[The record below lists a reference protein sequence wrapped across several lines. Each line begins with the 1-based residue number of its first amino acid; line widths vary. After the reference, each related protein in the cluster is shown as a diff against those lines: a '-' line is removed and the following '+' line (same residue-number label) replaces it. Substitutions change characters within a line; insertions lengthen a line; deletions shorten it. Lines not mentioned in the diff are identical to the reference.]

1 MLSWGPHPVC
11 VHRFSILTSQ
21 LMMAASNSWW
31 GFPISFHSNP
41 GSKEAKDMI
50 ISWPSQKTT
59 FLYDLGNINLI
70 FQSLPDLG
78 DQHLQHNI
86 FMGMSIHTWM
96 CFSLR
101 KWSIIH
107 IYNPHGPEYNRGYSI
122 YNWGYNGITHLLI
135 RIYTHKYQPC
145 WSTTIA
151 RETLAEAACGLQPG
165 PRRNWDKLTKYQI
178 LGA

>member
-1 MLSWGPHPVC
+1 MCTQILHLNVSAHDGGLQFLMRISHF
-11 VHRFSILTSQ
+11 FSFKPRISGGKRYDHILAVT
-21 LMMAASNSWW
+21 
-31 GFPISFHSNP
+31 
-41 GSKEAKDMI
+41 
-50 ISWPSQKTT
+50 KTT